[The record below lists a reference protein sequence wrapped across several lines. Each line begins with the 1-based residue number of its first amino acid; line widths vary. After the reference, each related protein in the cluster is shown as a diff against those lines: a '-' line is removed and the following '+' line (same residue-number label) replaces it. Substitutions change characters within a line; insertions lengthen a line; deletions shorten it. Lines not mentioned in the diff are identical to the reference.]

1 MKPRRMTRTEDFM
14 LLIEDG
20 RKELG
25 ITHADL
31 DHRVG
36 WQDAY
41 ASKVEGGD
49 RPWGK
54 RPFNMTA
61 NANDVL
67 QALGLVLVAM
77 PAEDAAKLV
86 EQSATRNIKQIPRG
100 GKVARKATRQTWIV
114 KHKRT

>member
-1 MKPRRMTRTEDFM
+1 MTPRRLTCTEDFM
-14 LLIEDG
+14 LLIEER
-20 RKELG
+20 RKEMGL
-25 ITHADL
+25 THGDL

-61 NANDVL
+61 NARDVL
-67 QALGLVLVAM
+67 EALDLVLVAM
-77 PAEDAAKLV
+77 PADEAAKMADP
-86 EQSATRNIKQIPRG
+86 EATRIIKQIPRG
-100 GKVARKATRQTWIV
+100 GKVARKTTRQTWIV
-114 KHKRT
+114 KRNQT